1 MGLLDNDTVI
11 VDAILTKAGRRKLAE
26 GQPLGITQFAFGDTG
41 VDYTLYNPNHPN
53 GSSAYGTA
61 ITSLPQMEAVPHE
74 LVFMRSKLY
83 GTGQRDVQNYSYVT
97 LESTTMTIAKA
108 DELVGTN
115 SLPIT
120 IVPNVVPAVTDAIFT
135 FRILDARGLVIN
147 DDPSIPGPTGT
158 NAFSNPNVQ
167 PIQVSGPTLVLNARP
182 GEITAQKVIGVE
194 IRRPNSAPAFLSVTI
209 AVNS

>member
-26 GQPLGITQFAFGDTG
+26 GRPLGITQFAFGDTG

-83 GTGQRDVQNYSYVT
+83 GSGQRNVQNYSYVS
-97 LESTTMTIAKA
+97 LVSENLTIQKV
-108 DELVGTN
+108 EGTGEEN
-115 SLPIT
+115 ISSLPIT
-120 IVPNVVPAVTDAIFT
+120 ITPNVVPVVENPVFT
-135 FRILDARGLVIN
+135 FRILDARGLLVN
-147 DDPSIPGPTGT
+147 GDPLGDPFNNPT
-158 NAFSNPNVQ
+158 VQ
-167 PIQVSGPTLVLNARP
+167 PLQVAGTELVLNARS

-194 IRRPNSAPAFLSVTI
+194 IRRAGSAPAFLTVTI
-209 AVNS
+209 QKNSA

>member
-61 ITSLPQMEAVPHE
+61 ITALPQMEAVPHE

-83 GTGQRDVQNYSYVT
+83 GTGQRNVQNFAYIKLQNTSETITKTVST
-97 LESTTMTIAKA
+97 GQDSTTSQA
-108 DELVGTN
+108 
-115 SLPIT
+115 IT
-120 IVPNVVPAVTDAIFT
+120 IIPNVVPDSEDAEFT
-135 FRILDARGLVIN
+135 FRILDARGLIIN
-147 DDPSIPGPTGT
+147 QDESLTP
-158 NAFSNPNVQ
+158 NFSSPDVS
-167 PIQVSGPTLVLNARP
+167 PYQVNGQQLILNARP
-182 GEITAQKVIGVE
+182 AEITAQKIIGVE
-194 IRRPNSAPAFLSVTI
+194 IRRSNAAPAFLTVTI
-209 AVNS
+209 EKNSA

>member
-26 GQPLGITQFAFGDTG
+26 GEPLGITQFAFGDTG

-83 GTGQRDVQNYSYVT
+83 GTGQRNVQSYAHVT
-97 LESTTMTIAKA
+97 LQNVAETIQKA
-108 DELVGTN
+108 EGTGQQN
-115 SLPIT
+115 NQSIPI
-120 IVPNVVPAVTDAIFT
+120 IIIPQVSDRLQEEGLEFT
-135 FRILDARGLVIN
+135 FRVLDARGLVVNGIEN
-147 DDPSIPGPTGT
+147 LPLFNSPDVAPLQVTGT
-158 NAFSNPNVQ
+158 Q
-167 PIQVSGPTLVLNARP
+167 LEINARQA
-182 GEITAQKVIGVE
+182 EITAQKVIGVE
-194 IRRPNSAPAFLSVTI
+194 VRRAGAAPAFLSVTI
-209 AVNS
+209 EKNS